1 MKHER
6 CLDAIILLIDCI
18 QEHPWVTKNGL
29 DPLLPESE
37 NTAEIVGLPTEEE
50 MNSAITKT
58 IGHVMAVVS

>member
-1 MKHER
+1 M
-6 CLDAIILLIDCI
+6 
-18 QEHPWVTKNGL
+18 TKNGL